1 VVRFVS
7 CVALHGVWAA
17 AAALFIFRHQN
28 LLQSSTSWYG
38 ILGNSAVL
46 VSAPMLLHGLY
57 DTMLKK
63 EMGAAA
69 LVVALVSFAWLVYL
83 VEHARRTHGEPPRR
97 QAVDAQGWTYIA
109 QPA

>member
-1 VVRFVS
+1 
-7 CVALHGVWAA
+7 
-17 AAALFIFRHQN
+17 
-28 LLQSSTSWYG
+28 
-38 ILGNSAVL
+38 
-46 VSAPMLLHGLY
+46 
-57 DTMLKK
+57 
-63 EMGAAA
+63 MGAAA